1 MLIFVGSFRH
11 AAIIMNT
18 GVSFDSII
26 INLSEDPVK
35 EKKYLLHLLIIYFG
49 GQGVAYILSTVLF
62 QYVFKRRLGLT
73 FISLMSLNM
82 IMIIF

>member
-35 EKKYLLHLLIIYFG
+35 DKK
-49 GQGVAYILSTVLF
+49 
-62 QYVFKRRLGLT
+62 
-73 FISLMSLNM
+73 
-82 IMIIF
+82 